1 MTSLNDCGNASRNK
15 MYRGR
20 SRANEAGGTEIAS
33 EPSKRSY
40 GPQSAPPEL
49 LAFVRQHNRRHA
61 AAALGLSVIQVHRI
75 ANGIWPS
82 DPRKTLA
89 AWSAYRARSAIWR
102 LRRVHQG
109 SSGGLYVRERGEMFA
124 APALAG
130 RQGQQILI
138 ASQADGL
145 LAQTIDAPVDRFT
158 LVRVPESSACQLVQ
172 TRRLVIA

>member
-1 MTSLNDCGNASRNK
+1 MTSINTPADASWDE
-15 MYRGR
+15 MGRGR
-20 SRANEAGGTEIAS
+20 SRAMGPGSTLTVSGLE
-33 EPSKRSY
+33 KRSCD
-40 GPQSAPPEL
+40 PQSPPPEL
-49 LAFVRQHNRRHA
+49 LAFVRQHGMRRA
-61 AAALGLSVIQVHRI
+61 AAELGLSRGQVHRI

-109 SSGGLYVRERGEMFA
+109 SGGLYVRERGEMFA

-138 ASQADGL
+138 ASQDDGL
-145 LAQTIDAPVDRFT
+145 LAQTIDAPLDRFT
-158 LVRVPESSACQLVQ
+158 LVRVQGIRA
-172 TRRLVIA
+172 